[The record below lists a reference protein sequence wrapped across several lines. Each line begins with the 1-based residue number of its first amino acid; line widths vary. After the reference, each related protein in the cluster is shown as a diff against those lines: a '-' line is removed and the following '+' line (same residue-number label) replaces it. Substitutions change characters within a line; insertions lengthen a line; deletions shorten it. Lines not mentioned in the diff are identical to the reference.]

1 MSDSCT
7 DRQTGRL
14 IHAYELGL
22 LSDDEAERFE
32 MHLMQC
38 ERCASLLKNS
48 ALRTDL
54 LRSDSQVRAE
64 LRRLGEHS
72 ESEVRWADKLR
83 QYLWPNV
90 PLPFRPAVALLL
102 VLLLVYP
109 AYRGLRLSG
118 TADIVAVKEI
128 GLVHSRTAGIE
139 PVTIAAGESAVLTF
153 AYNQYRPGVTVAVR
167 IIDESGQL
175 LHENTTFEA
184 FDRFQTARL
193 FLPGEILQPGEY
205 RLQVGPVGVTAA
217 GEIEEYRFRI
227 AR

>member
-1 MSDSCT
+1 MGQEPMSDSCT
-7 DRQTGRL
+7 DSLTGRL

-38 ERCASLLKNS
+38 DHCVSLLKNS

-54 LRSDSQVRAE
+54 FRSDSQVR
-64 LRRLGEHS
+64 
-72 ESEVRWADKLR
+72 ADKLR

-109 AYRGLRLSG
+109 AYRGLRQSG
-118 TADIVAVKEI
+118 AVDIVAVKEI
-128 GLVHSRTAGIE
+128 GLVDSRTVGIE
-139 PVTIAAGESAVLTF
+139 STTLAAEESAVLTF
-153 AYNQYRPGVTVAVR
+153 VYSQYRPGFTVAVR
-167 IIDESGQL
+167 IIDESGRL
-175 LHENTTFEA
+175 LYENTTFEG
-184 FDRFQTARL
+184 FDQFQTARL
-193 FLPGEILQPGEY
+193 FLPGKIFQPGEY
-205 RLQVGPVGVTAA
+205 RLQVGPAGVTAA